1 MTVAIRAGGTL
12 HSQLVQQ
19 TEDGD
24 GRKLAEY
31 AALNLRLLVYV
42 RPDASLGQEIERQAR
57 LLFVGKEY
65 QTIDRTE
72 FSLQDPVVIK
82 LRRQ

>member
-1 MTVAIRAGGTL
+1 M
-12 HSQLVQQ
+12 
-19 TEDGD
+19 
-24 GRKLAEY
+24 
-31 AALNLRLLVYV
+31 VYV
-42 RPDASLGQEIERQAR
+42 RPEASLGQEIEREAR
-57 LLFVGKEY
+57 LLFVGKGY